1 MRRALSRLL
10 AGSAAALLAAAAVA
24 SPAAPAQAA
33 DPTLGV
39 HFPDLAVATDD
50 AGGKINALMAWI
62 DLPDADAGSQI
73 GKFRISVDAAGVSD
87 LATVATFDDL
97 EFAEQSCERAG
108 TVITCTLGG
117 PFPLTAGPNL
127 ILLLAVHVTA
137 KPGAATGATGKLAF
151 TVQADDGPAVSYKS
165 TVEIGDGVDLAA
177 VDTAA
182 LTVAPGAVGAT
193 DLRVANNGKRPV
205 TGVVLALL
213 GWAEGLVE
221 GEGFSN
227 CTYGL
232 LTVCT
237 FDDVLAPGETYELST
252 PMRLRMPADAAAG
265 SSAVALGGWYTP
277 SDFREILSVLPG
289 DPDEVP
295 LGTPGKGGRVHLS
308 KRAPAASASSSRSA
322 AAAQVDTKPDNNVLI
337 SEVVVAGSRKPDL
350 AAVGAT
356 VTGSAGDRV
365 HTRIG
370 FRNDGPGTLYHA
382 SFDNTE
388 PATHITVPARLRA
401 VTVDSRCVP
410 AADFDFDGDDFDG
423 EAETVGAA
431 EYLCLTLDDRT
442 KAKSSV
448 LFAFTFEVLDDA
460 SEAAGQ
466 VRINEEFFTG
476 GEPLDRDASN
486 DSAKI
491 VVSASG
497 SGGGLPVT
505 GANAGLAGA
514 AGAALLLAGGLG
526 LLLARR
532 RRVRFTP

>member
-1 MRRALSRLL
+1 MRRALYRLL
-10 AGSAAALLAAAAVA
+10 AGSAAALLAAAVVA

-33 DPTLGV
+33 EPALGV
-39 HFPDLAVATDD
+39 HFPDIAVAAGDS
-50 AGGKINALMAWI
+50 GGKINALIAWI
-62 DLPDADAGSQI
+62 ELPDTAAESQI
-73 GKFRISVDAAGVSD
+73 GKFRVAVDAAGVSD

-97 EFAEQSCERAG
+97 ELADQSCERAG
-108 TVITCTLGG
+108 TVITCTLTG
-117 PFPLTAGPNL
+117 PFPLGAGPNL
-127 ILLLAVHVTA
+127 MLLLAVHVTA

-151 TVQADDGPAVSYKS
+151 TVQADDGPVVSHKS

-182 LTVAPGAVGAT
+182 VTVAPGAVGAA
-193 DLRVANNGKRPV
+193 DLRVANNGKLPV
-205 TGVVLALL
+205 KSVVLALF
-213 GWAEGLVE
+213 GWAEGLVD
-221 GEGFSN
+221 GAGFSN

-237 FDDVLAPGETYELST
+237 FDDVLAPGETYEFST
-252 PMRLRMPADAAAG
+252 PIKVRMPADAAAG
-265 SSAVALGGWYTP
+265 SSAMALGSWYTP

-289 DPDEVP
+289 DPDDLL
-295 LGTPGKGGRVHLS
+295 LGTPGKGGPVHLS
-308 KRAPAASASSSRSA
+308 AVAPAANASSSRS

-350 AAVGAT
+350 AAIGAT

-370 FRNDGPGTLYHA
+370 YRNDGPGTLHP
-382 SFDNTE
+382 SIFDNNE
-388 PATHITVPARLRA
+388 PATHVTVPDGLRA
-401 VTVDSRCVP
+401 VAVDSRCMP
-410 AADFDFDGDDFDG
+410 ATEFDDDED
-423 EAETVGAA
+423 ETETVGATD
-431 EYLCLTLDDRT
+431 YLCLTEDDST

-460 SEAAGQ
+460 SDADGH
-466 VRINEEFFTG
+466 VRINEESFTG
-476 GEPLDRDASN
+476 GDFLDRDPGN

-491 VVSASG
+491 AVSFSG
-497 SGGGLPVT
+497 SGGGLAVT

-532 RRVRFTP
+532 RRVRFTS